1 MRISLVRPPIVVPTW
16 NQAALVTPP
25 LGLAYVA
32 GALDCAGYEVTV
44 VDAVGEAIDQRTP
57 WGRDCLLF
65 GLAPDEIVERIPR
78 HTQIIGLSAGFTFE
92 WPICRQLIWQIRERF
107 PGALLVVGGE
117 HATAAPELTLSEAP
131 ADVCVLGEGEQTML
145 ELARRS
151 SGGRFDPATIA
162 GIAYRTG
169 GGAVVR
175 TAPRERI
182 SDLDSIPWPAWYLLP
197 IEQYLD
203 RRLGFGVDRGRSM
216 PLLASRGCPYQ
227 CTFCSSPAM
236 WTTRWSV
243 RSVDNLLLEM
253 QYYQRRYGIENFDFY
268 DLTAIVRKSWIK
280 QFCQTII
287 ERKLKFSWQLPSG
300 TRSEAI
306 DAEVAP
312 LLFAAGCRNLSYAP
326 ESGSPAVLERIKKRI
341 EPQRMLHSMSA
352 SVRAG
357 INIKC
362 NIMLGFPGETWREVA
377 QSLAFIARMAWVGA
391 HDLSI
396 WAFSPYPGSELFD
409 ELRAAGQIELDDDY
423 YDQLRSYADAAA
435 TRSFSRHI
443 GHTQLKAVR
452 WLGVLVFYLLS
463 WLRRP
468 WRPLRLAANLL
479 TGRQESRG
487 ELALQSALAR
497 LRRRA
502 RPRRTDPAAAP
513 AERPARCA
521 A

>member
-1 MRISLVRPPIVVPTW
+1 MWP
-16 NQAALVTPP
+16 A
-25 LGLAYVA
+25 
-32 GALDCAGYEVTV
+32 ALDCAGYEVTV

-117 HATAAPELTLSEAP
+117 HATAAPELTLSEVP

-145 ELARRS
+145 ELAARS
-151 SGGRFDPATIA
+151 GSGRFDPATVA

-243 RSVDNLLLEM
+243 RSVANLLLEM

-287 ERKLKFSWQLPSG
+287 EGDLKFSWQLPSG

-362 NIMLGFPGETWREVA
+362 NIMLGFPGETWRTRWP
-377 QSLAFIARMAWVGA
+377 SRWP
-391 HDLSI
+391 S
-396 WAFSPYPGSELFD
+396 SPGWPGS
-409 ELRAAGQIELDDDY
+409 GPMI
-423 YDQLRSYADAAA
+423 
-435 TRSFSRHI
+435 
-443 GHTQLKAVR
+443 
-452 WLGVLVFYLLS
+452 
-463 WLRRP
+463 
-468 WRPLRLAANLL
+468 
-479 TGRQESRG
+479 
-487 ELALQSALAR
+487 
-497 LRRRA
+497 
-502 RPRRTDPAAAP
+502 
-513 AERPARCA
+513 
-521 A
+521 